1 MKYLPLSA
9 PPPQETPWTN
19 GSSAASGRP
28 MAPDTPQRA
37 STPKIAGSTPA
48 SPARSAPS
56 RQPPTGLPHQ
66 RQEPSRRTYPAKD
79 ARATVASHRV
89 QDTTTTRS
97 NPSPPVRHPETP
109 FPPPGAETPTPP
121 GTPVRLPATGSAGP
135 TFQQAFRL
143 PPDRNLTQSSTE
155 GPAPGQTAP
164 PRGAHRPGN
173 APEST
178 GRGLQAQHGQRGPG
192 SQAQG
197 RENDSSKVLRP
208 GTSRGPED
216 AAASSTTRNPPP
228 PGPDRRTPPARG
240 RREDD
245 HRKTD
250 TSPLTSPRESG
261 LP

>member
-9 PPPQETPWTN
+9 PPQETPWTN

-155 GPAPGQTAP
+155 GPAPGQTAR
-164 PRGAHRPGN
+164 PRGAHRPGDG
-173 APEST
+173 PEST
-178 GRGLQAQHGQRGPG
+178 GRGLQAQHGQRPG